1 MKGHCLKFCMIKSS
15 GKCDIIYDIINDIIY
30 DVIND
35 IILKDGDV

>member
-1 MKGHCLKFCMIKSS
+1 MKGHCLKFCLIKSS
-15 GKCDIIYDIINDIIY
+15 GKRDIYDVINDIY